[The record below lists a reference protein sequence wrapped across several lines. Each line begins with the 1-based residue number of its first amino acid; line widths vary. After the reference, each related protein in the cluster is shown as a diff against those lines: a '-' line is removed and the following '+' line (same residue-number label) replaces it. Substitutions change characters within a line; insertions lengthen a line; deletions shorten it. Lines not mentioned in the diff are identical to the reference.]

1 MQAGGEAIHKGEGD
15 EEGQRPAGGDFAE
28 VVVPNMGEK
37 QRAGGDGE
45 QNQHEGNAPGQ
56 AQLGSVELAGQRGK
70 RQGEQRQEEGG
81 SDTHR
86 VSLLAGGH
94 K

>member
-1 MQAGGEAIHKGEGD
+1 
-15 EEGQRPAGGDFAE
+15 
-28 VVVPNMGEK
+28 MGEK

-45 QNQHEGNAPGQ
+45 QNQHEGDAPGQ
-56 AQLGSVELAGQRGK
+56 AQLGAVEPAGQRGK

-94 K
+94 KQNISAGRVIRLLCRADCK

>member
-1 MQAGGEAIHKGEGD
+1 MQAGGEAVNKREGD
-15 EEGQRPAGGDFAE
+15 EESQGPHRSDFAKM
-28 VVVPNMGEK
+28 VMPNVGEK

-45 QNQHEGNAPGQ
+45 QNQYEWDAPGQ
-56 AQLGSVELAGQRGK
+56 AQLGTVKLAGQRGK
-70 RQGEQRQEEGG
+70 RQGEQRQKEGG
-81 SDTHR
+81 SDTHW